1 MLHPVNSNGRQDV
14 ALTMTVP
21 GDQSNAT
28 FDNVDISVNYEVR
41 VGTVTSD
48 GRNSGPGII
57 GVLPFKL
64 IITDLF
70 L

>member
-1 MLHPVNSNGRQDV
+1 MDPNERQDV

-28 FDNVDISVNYEVR
+28 FNNVDISVNYEVR

-48 GRNSGPGII
+48 GRNSGPGIYYWS
-57 GVLPFKL
+57 LPSKL
-64 IITDLF
+64 IITDF